1 MKSVEGVGLV
11 RLHLHAS
18 LHTLRGGSS
27 AGSTPEQHEDFSH
40 FAPVL
45 LLLLLLSYLI
55 TLANLIKYMLIRID
69 FDFNLN

>member
-45 LLLLLLSYLI
+45 LLLLLSYLI